1 MGGDDGQGAAM
12 NRLASILLWS
22 VIAAAF
28 IGPGTVT
35 TAASAGAGYRLSLLW
50 TLVFSTVACFVL
62 QEASARLTVISG
74 QSLGRALRSRFS
86 HGAQGVLVL
95 ILVLGAILLGCAAY
109 EAGNI
114 LGGVAGALLA
124 FELPP
129 RVLALLSGLLA
140 TTLLW
145 FQAPRTVARLL
156 SLVVALMGVAFLVTA
171 WQIGPPVAELLR
183 GSLVPALPSGS
194 GLLALGLVG
203 TTVVPYN
210 IFLGSG
216 LAGGQQLRD
225 LRLGLA
231 IAIGFGGVISMA
243 VLVVGTAVSG
253 PFDFASLAEV
263 LTQRLGGRASTWFG
277 LGLLGAGLSS
287 AITAPLAAAIT
298 ARDLF
303 QRGPEDERWSDSSW
317 RYRAVWLA
325 VLLSGLGFGLSAVQP
340 IPAIILAQAFNGL
353 LLPLVA
359 VFLFLAVNDSH
370 LLQHRTNGRWANIVM
385 GIVVLVSILLGVSAV
400 GRAVTR
406 VLGRTPPQPSLVLI
420 ATVVVALPVGMVLW
434 RAVAERSEGGES

>member
-1 MGGDDGQGAAM
+1 
-12 NRLASILLWS
+12 
-22 VIAAAF
+22 
-28 IGPGTVT
+28 
-35 TAASAGAGYRLSLLW
+35 
-50 TLVFSTVACFVL
+50 
-62 QEASARLTVISG
+62 
-74 QSLGRALRSRFS
+74 
-86 HGAQGVLVL
+86 VLVL
-95 ILVLGAILLGCAAY
+95 TLVLGAILLGCAAY

-124 FELPP
+124 IELPP
-129 RVLALLSGLLA
+129 RVLALLSGLIA
-140 TTLLW
+140 AALLW
-145 FQAPRTVARLL
+145 FQAPRTVARML

-171 WQIGPPVAELLR
+171 WRIGPSLTELLR
-183 GSLVPALPSGS
+183 GSLVPILPSGS

-216 LAGGQQLRD
+216 LAGGQELRD

-231 IAIGFGGVISMA
+231 IAIGLGGVISMG
-243 VLVVGTAVSG
+243 VLVVGTAVTG

-263 LTQRLGGRASTWFG
+263 LAQRLGARVSTWFG

-303 QRGPEDERWSDSSW
+303 QKDAEDKRWSESSW

-325 VLLSGLGFGLSAVQP
+325 VLLTGLVFGLSAVQP

-353 LLPLVA
+353 VLPLVA
-359 VFLFLAVNDSH
+359 VFLFLAVNDSR
-370 LLQHRTNGRWANIVM
+370 LMKDRTNGNWSNAVM
-385 GIVVLVSILLGVSAV
+385 GMVVLISLLLGVSAL

-406 VLGRTPPQPSLVLI
+406 VLGRMPPEPFQILI
-420 ATVVVALPVGMVLW
+420 AT
-434 RAVAERSEGGES
+434 AVAVAFSGEAITRRAKLERSSRSRKYPATHTP